1 MQRDRDEWR
10 RPWVEGQVGL
20 PSRPATWS
28 TPGIVTARPGSPVT
42 SAALGS
48 GLDGAFDLVAD
59 EPRVAGTYGR
69 ITTPDVA
76 APVAARVPVRA
87 AGVADA
93 GAAGRATRRNG
104 ASRILGLVVLAVLA
118 GAAGSLVTLAMV
130 DGRDPVASAPAGE
143 GSSIPAVARPADPRP
158 PLFDGTTREELIP
171 QVAEAVTP
179 SVVRINVT
187 GTATFGESALG
198 SGVIYRSDGYIIT
211 NNHVIEPGGVIE
223 VRLANGD
230 RLEAELIGTDP
241 LNDLAVLKVDRT
253 DLPAIRLRPSSEPLR
268 VGETVVAIG
277 SPFGL
282 DATVTAGII
291 SALNRDLS
299 VPGRNDS
306 IPAAIQTD
314 AAINPGN
321 SGGALVDLRGQLVG
335 INTAIV
341 SRSGV
346 SEGVG
351 FAVYV
356 QQAITS
362 SDQLIAQGFVR
373 HPLLGITGTDIS
385 EEVASSFGL
394 TSRRGAVVESV
405 QPGSAA
411 EAGGMLVGD
420 VVVAV
425 DGAELRSMS
434 DLVAE
439 VRRRA
444 PGQRVRFDVLRSGER
459 LELSVV
465 LGERPRS

>member
-20 PSRPATWS
+20 P
-28 TPGIVTARPGSPVT
+28 ARPSVPRRPSPVA
-42 SAALGS
+42 SAALTA
-48 GLDGAFDLVAD
+48 GLDGAFDVVAD

-69 ITTPDVA
+69 VVTPDTAPPATRAAALPSSGALA
-76 APVAARVPVRA
+76 APPRDARR
-87 AGVADA
+87 
-93 GAAGRATRRNG
+93 T
-104 ASRILGLVVLAVLA
+104 SIRILGLVVLAVLA
-118 GAAGSLVTLAMV
+118 GSAGSLITLAMLDEGELAGAARGTDAV
-130 DGRDPVASAPAGE
+130 PATAPVGDAGSVLPN
-143 GSSIPAVARPADPRP
+143 GA
-158 PLFDGTTREELIP
+158 TREELIP

-179 SVVRINVT
+179 SVVRINVA
-187 GTATFGESALG
+187 GQEAFGEAALG

-230 RLEAELIGTDP
+230 RLVATLVGTDP
-241 LNDLAVLKVDRT
+241 LNDLAVLKVDRMG
-253 DLPAIRLRPSSEPLR
+253 LPAVRIRPSSEPLR

-291 SALNRDLS
+291 SALNRDLNVPNSNDTIPS
-299 VPGRNDS
+299 V
-306 IPAAIQTD
+306 IQTD

-346 SEGVG
+346 NEGVG
-351 FAVYV
+351 FAVSV
-356 QQAITS
+356 HQAITS
-362 SDQLIAQGFVR
+362 SDQLISQGFVR
-373 HPLLGITGTDIS
+373 HPLLGVTGIDIS
-385 EEVASSFGL
+385 DEIASSFGL
-394 TSRRGAVVESV
+394 TDRRGAVIESV

-411 EAGGMLVGD
+411 DVGGMLVGD

-425 DGAELRSMS
+425 DGVELRNMAQ
-434 DLVAE
+434 LVAE
-439 VRRRA
+439 VRRRM
-444 PGQRVRFDVLRSGER
+444 PGQSVRFDVLRSGER
-459 LELSVV
+459 VELTVV